1 MDGYRCQ
8 WKMGIEMSL
17 KKKVKDLFRYHE
29 NTRLLIRTLEMR
41 QMELVKRIIRLEE
54 THNET
59 AH

>member
-1 MDGYRCQ
+1 
-8 WKMGIEMSL
+8 MSL